1 MILLSP
7 EEIASIKTKQIK
19 PINTFHRQPLIDMQL
34 EAVALAQLKQVVEW
48 LEQFHVKVIEGD
60 PSDLHARISD
70 CGYRLSVKDVQAL
83 KKEVNDERQETSRRP
98 QEA

>member
-1 MILLSP
+1 MVLLNDEKIRSVNGDTRGP
-7 EEIASIKTKQIK
+7 DQRERNITK
-19 PINTFHRQPLIDMQL
+19 
-34 EAVALAQLKQVVEW
+34 AQLKQVVEW

-83 KKEVNDERQETSRRP
+83 KKEVE
-98 QEA
+98 